1 LAGGIFGVGDFDFY
15 IRKLDLGAG
24 REREREVDVERWWPP
39 RSLPPHSPFSPL
51 FMEDDLS

>member
-1 LAGGIFGVGDFDFY
+1 MAGGIFGVGDFY